1 MIEKVEG
8 IILSISDYQE
18 SSRILQVLTKEHGL
32 IGVIA
37 KGCKSVKSPLRAACN
52 SYTYGYFYIYY
63 KENKLSLLS
72 NVDII
77 NSYSNIRLDIEL
89 ISYMAYLC
97 DLTYQVVKQ
106 NDDSNIFDILI
117 NALDKINNKLNP
129 LIITNIVELKYL
141 DYLGISLNLD
151 SCVKCGNKE
160 DIVTIDGD
168 DGGFICKNCYTNQV
182 IVDKK
187 TIKLIRMYYLVDINS
202 ISSIKIKK
210 EYANDIDQFLD
221 RYYDRYTGLYIKSKN
236 FLKNIVKL

>member
-32 IGVIA
+32 IGIIA

-106 NDDSNIFDILI
+106 NDDNNIFDILI

-168 DGGFICKNCYTNQV
+168 DGGFICKNCYTNQA

-187 TIKLIRMYYLVDINS
+187 TIKLIRMYYLVDIKT
-202 ISSIKIKK
+202 ISTIKISDVVSR
-210 EYANDIDQFLD
+210 EINNFINT
-221 RYYDRYTGLYIKSKN
+221 YYDRYTGLFLKSKE
-236 FLKNIVKL
+236 FLNKLIN

>member
-32 IGVIA
+32 IGIIA

-151 SCVKCGNKE
+151 SCVKCGSKE

-168 DGGFICKNCYTNQV
+168 DGGFICKNCYTNQA

-187 TIKLIRMYYLVDINS
+187 TIKLIRMYYLVDIKT
-202 ISSIKIKK
+202 ISTIKISDVVSR
-210 EYANDIDQFLD
+210 EINNFINT
-221 RYYDRYTGLYIKSKN
+221 YYDRYTGLFLKSKE
-236 FLKNIVKL
+236 FLNKLIN

>member
-32 IGVIA
+32 IGIIA

-151 SCVKCGNKE
+151 SCVKCGSKE
-160 DIVTIDGD
+160 NIVTIDGD
-168 DGGFICKNCYTNQV
+168 DGGFICKNCYTNQA

-187 TIKLIRMYYLVDINS
+187 TIKLIRMYYLVDIKT
-202 ISSIKIKK
+202 ISTIKISDVVSR
-210 EYANDIDQFLD
+210 EINNFINT
-221 RYYDRYTGLYIKSKN
+221 YYDRYTGLFLKSKE
-236 FLKNIVKL
+236 FLNKLIN